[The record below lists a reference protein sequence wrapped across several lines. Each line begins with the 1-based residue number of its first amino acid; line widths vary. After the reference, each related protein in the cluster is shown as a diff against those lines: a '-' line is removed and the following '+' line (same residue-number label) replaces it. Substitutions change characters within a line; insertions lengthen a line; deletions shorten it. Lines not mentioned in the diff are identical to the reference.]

1 MKKLQRKIDLPKG
14 ILELSKIFKENGK
27 KLYVVGGFVRDVLMG
42 LNPLDIDL
50 STDSLPED
58 TLRFLGGK
66 YKVDLVGDAFGV
78 VILKVDGEEVEIASF
93 REDTTIGRAPEVKLG
108 VTIEQDVLRRD
119 LTISAM
125 FYDIEQEEI
134 VDFVGGI
141 EDLDNKIIRMVGDAG
156 DRITEDQLRVLRVAR
171 FSSRYGFKID
181 PQTIDGVTKN
191 SDLSE
196 ISKER
201 IVLEFTKAFKQS
213 PSFKLFLDIITQ
225 FGIWD
230 QIFEGFKINTD
241 VKETDKIELY
251 LSNLLIDNDKDKL
264 STLTETFK
272 WESNIQD
279 TVVFLIGLK
288 DFKPENVL
296 LVMKEMKRIKLDME
310 VFKEWIGRFLPKNE
324 DLVKLI
330 NFKRTV
336 SAQDLMSKGFKGEP
350 LGNEIK
356 RLEIIN
362 FINFK

>member
-1 MKKLQRKIDLPKG
+1 MKKLQRKIDLPNG

-27 KLYVVGGFVRDVLMG
+27 KLYVVGGFVRDILMG

-50 STDSLPED
+50 ATDSLPDD
-58 TLRFLGGK
+58 TLDFLGGK

-78 VILKVDGEEVEIASF
+78 VILKVDGEDIEIASF
-93 REDTTIGRAPEVKLG
+93 RTDSTGRKPEVKLG
-108 VTIEQDVLRRD
+108 VTIDEDVMRRD

-134 VDFVGGI
+134 VDFVGGL
-141 EDLDNKIIRMVGDAG
+141 EDLDNKVIRMVGDAG
-156 DRITEDQLRVLRVAR
+156 ERIDEDPLRVLRVAR
-171 FSSRYGFKID
+171 FASRYEFTID
-181 PQTIDGVTKN
+181 PKTMEGVRKN
-191 SDLSE
+191 SDLSQ

-201 IVLEFTKAFKQS
+201 IVLEFEKAFKQS

-230 QIFEGFKINTD
+230 QVFEGFKINTD
-241 VKETDKIELY
+241 VKETDSLELF

-264 STLTETFK
+264 LTLTETFK
-272 WESNIQD
+272 WKSDIQD

-288 DFKPENVL
+288 EFRVENVL
-296 LVMKEMKRIKLDME
+296 LTMKEMKRIKLDME
-310 VFKEWIGRFLPKNE
+310 VFKEWIGRFIPKNE
-324 DLVKLI
+324 DLTKLI
-330 NFKRTV
+330 RFKKTV
-336 SAQDLMSKGFKGEP
+336 SAQDLMSKGFKGEA
-350 LGNEIK
+350 LGEEIK